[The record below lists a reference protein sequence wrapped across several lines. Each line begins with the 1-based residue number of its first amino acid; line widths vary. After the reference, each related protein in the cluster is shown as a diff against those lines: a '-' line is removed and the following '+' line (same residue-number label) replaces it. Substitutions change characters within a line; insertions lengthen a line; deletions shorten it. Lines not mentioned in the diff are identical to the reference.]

1 MRLCLI
7 LPSRGLVGEDSLGHI
22 YCCRY
27 LLMIVGCVL
36 SFFLLFIIYFD
47 CSAFDDMVGGVGWE
61 NAHDGEKYADLYVLD

>member
-22 YCCRY
+22 YCCKY

-36 SFFLLFIIYFD
+36 SFFFCLLYTLTVVHLTIWLEGSGGKMHMTEKNMQIYM
-47 CSAFDDMVGGVGWE
+47 C
-61 NAHDGEKYADLYVLD
+61 